1 MKKNIENISEGIEKT
16 KRELNQQ
23 LNDNER
29 EEIISA
35 LQKNEELNK
44 KHQHQKR
51 KKFNYLK
58 CKSKTKNTSETNG
71 PTYQTETPTSEHQR
85 LLYYSVLKR
94 ISSTNHS

>member
-29 EEIISA
+29 EKIISA

-51 KKFNYLK
+51 KKFNCLK